1 MMTSNRVRWAVLAM
15 LALGIGFIFWSG
27 ALDQLSLSQLKA
39 RELEWRNQQAESP
52 VTFALSFAAIYIAS
66 TALSLPGATLL
77 TLLAGY
83 LFGLLGGT
91 LLVSFCSTIGATFA
105 FWGSRY
111 LFRDFVRKRW
121 GHRLK
126 TLDEGIE
133 REGAWYLFALRLVP
147 AFPFFVVNL
156 AMGLTPIHTATYMFV
171 SQLGMLPATVAYVN
185 AGRELNRIESLSGI
199 LQPTAVLS
207 FAALGLLPIF
217 LRRGLSWLKS
227 RRVLRRFSR
236 PSEFDYNLIVIGAGS
251 AGLVTSYIAAAI
263 RAKVALIEKHKMGGD
278 CLNTGCVPSKA
289 LIRAAH
295 AAHEIREASRF
306 GIHTSP
312 PRIDFAQVMA
322 RVRHVIRD
330 IEPHDSVERYT
341 GLGVECIQGE
351 ARIVS
356 PWQVE
361 VNGATLN
368 THRIVIATGAR
379 PRVPKIAGLS
389 EVNYLTSD
397 NVWNL
402 ESQPKSLVV
411 LGGGPIG
418 CELAQAFHRL
428 GTPVTLIERG
438 DRLVPREDAEVSELL
453 LKQFRR
459 EGIQV
464 HLNTEASTFT
474 SPHTL
479 QARTLAGE
487 IQIEFDRVLLAL
499 GRTANTRGFGL
510 EELGVELTSDGRVKT
525 DATLRTNIPT
535 IYACGD
541 VAGPYQFTHTAA
553 HQAWY
558 ASVNA
563 LFSPFKSFNADYRVI
578 PWATFTHPEIARV
591 GLNEIE
597 AREQSIPYEVT
608 TYPIDDLDR
617 AIADGEANGFIKV
630 LTRPGS
636 DRILGVSI
644 VGAKAGDWITEY
656 IAAMKANRGLND
668 ILRTIHIYPTMAEAN
683 KFVAGRWRQARKPEW
698 ALKLVSNFFR
708 LTRPTRP
715 S

>member
-1 MMTSNRVRWAVLAM
+1 MKSNQVRWALFSLVILS
-15 LALGIGFIFWSG
+15 LGALWWSG
-27 ALDQLSLSQLKA
+27 ALHQLSLENFKA
-39 RELEWRNQQAESP
+39 QESAWRTSQAENP
-52 VTFALSFAAIYIAS
+52 IVFALSFAAIYIAS
-66 TALSLPGATLL
+66 TALSLPGATVL

-83 LFGLLGGT
+83 LFGLWGGT
-91 LLVSFCSTIGATFA
+91 LLVSICSTIGATLA

-111 LFRDFVRKRW
+111 LFRDFVRERW
-121 GHRLK
+121 GHRLNA
-126 TLDEGIE
+126 LDEGIE

-147 AFPFFVVNL
+147 AFPFFIVNL
-156 AMGLTPIHTATYMFV
+156 AMGLTPIRTLTYVFV
-171 SQLGMLPATVAYVN
+171 SQLGMLPATIAYVN
-185 AGRELNRIESLSGI
+185 AGRELNRVETLSGI
-199 LQPTAVLS
+199 LQPNVLLS
-207 FAALGLLPIF
+207 FAVIGLLP
-217 LRRGLSWLKS
+217 L
-227 RRVLRRFSR
+227 VLRRMLAWFKSR
-236 PSEFDYNLIVIGAGS
+236 QALRRFQRPREFDYNLIVIGAGS
-251 AGLVTSYIAAAI
+251 AGLVTSYIAAAV

-295 AAHEIREASRF
+295 AAYEIREASRF

-341 GLGVECIQGE
+341 GLGVNCIQGE
-351 ARIVS
+351 ARLLS

-361 VNGATLN
+361 VNGATLAA
-368 THRIVIATGAR
+368 HRIVIATGAR
-379 PRVPKIAGLS
+379 PRVPSIKGLS

-402 ESQPKSLVV
+402 EQQPKSLLV

-428 GTPVTLIERG
+428 GTPVTLLERG
-438 DRLVPREDAEVSELL
+438 DRLVPREDVEVSEIL

-459 EGIQV
+459 EGIEV
-464 HLNTEASTFT
+464 HLNTEAQAFI
-474 SPHTL
+474 SPNTL
-479 QARTLAGE
+479 RARTLAGD

-499 GRTANTRGFGL
+499 GRSANTRGFGL
-510 EELGVELTSDGRVKT
+510 EELGVQLTHDGRVQT

-563 LFSPFKSFNADYRVI
+563 LFSPFKTFDADYRVI

-597 AREQSIPYEVT
+597 AREQQVPCEVT
-608 TYPIDDLDR
+608 TYSLDDLDR
-617 AIADGEANGFIKV
+617 AIADGEAAGFIKV

-636 DRILGVSI
+636 DKILGVTI

-668 ILRTIHIYPTMAEAN
+668 VLRTIHIYPTMAEAN

-698 ALKLVSNFFR
+698 ALRLIQMFFKLN
-708 LTRPTRP
+708 LPTRP
-715 S
+715 

>member
-1 MMTSNRVRWAVLAM
+1 MKSKSLRWAF
-15 LALGIGFIFWSG
+15 LALLIVGLGLLWWSG
-27 ALDQLSLSQLKA
+27 LLNQLSLAELKE
-39 RELEWRNQQAESP
+39 REQEWRSQQSANP
-52 VTFALSFAAIYIAS
+52 LGFALGFAAIYVAS

-77 TLLAGY
+77 TLMAGY
-83 LFGLLGGT
+83 LFGLMGGT
-91 LLVSFCSTIGATFA
+91 LLVSVCSTIGATLA

-111 LFRDFVRKRW
+111 LFRDFVRERW

-126 TLDEGIE
+126 ALDEGIE

-147 AFPFFVVNL
+147 AFPFFIVNL
-156 AMGLTPIHTATYMFV
+156 AMGLTPIRTLTYVVV
-171 SQLGMLPATVAYVN
+171 SQIGMLPATMAYVN

-199 LQPTAVLS
+199 LQPVTLLS
-207 FAALGLLPIF
+207 FAAIGLLPIF
-217 LRRGLSWLKS
+217 LRRVLSWIKS
-227 RRVLRRFSR
+227 RRALSRFQR
-236 PSEFDYNLIVIGAGS
+236 PSEFDYNLVVIGAGS
-251 AGLVTSYIAAAI
+251 AGLVTSYIAATI

-295 AAHEIREASRF
+295 AAHEVREASRF
-306 GIHTSP
+306 GIHTTP

-341 GLGVECIQGE
+341 GLGVECIQG
-351 ARIVS
+351 AATLIS
-356 PWQVE
+356 PWEIE
-361 VNGATLN
+361 VNGARLR

-379 PRVPKIAGLS
+379 PRVPTIAGLS
-389 EVNYLTSD
+389 QVNYLTSD

-402 ESQPKSLVV
+402 ETQPKSLLV

-438 DRLVPREDAEVSELL
+438 DRLVPREDVEVSDLL
-453 LKQFRR
+453 LQQFRR

-464 HLNTEASTFT
+464 HLKTEASAFT
-474 SPHTL
+474 SATTL
-479 QARTLAGE
+479 RAKTLAGD
-487 IQIEFDRVLLAL
+487 INIEFDRVLLAL
-499 GRTANTRGFGL
+499 GRTANTKGFGL
-510 EELGVELTSDGRVKT
+510 EELGVELTPDGRVKT

-563 LFSPFKSFNADYRVI
+563 LFSPFKAFDADYRVI

-591 GLNEIE
+591 GLNEVE
-597 AREQSIPYEVT
+597 AREQSVAYEVT

-617 AIADGEANGFIKV
+617 AIADGEATGFIKV
-630 LTRPGS
+630 LTQPGS

-698 ALKLVSNFFR
+698 ALRWVERFFR
-708 LTRPTRP
+708 VTRPTRR
-715 S
+715 